1 MICYRHPDR
10 PAVEQCE
17 TCGRPLCAACLWYT
31 EDGER
36 LCEEH
41 AAARKANGEPVV
53 PPEKYVEAHDD
64 VEADALRR
72 TPAPAVPYQGNTLD
86 VLALVAVVI
95 GVVAFSANFGA
106 VYLFPIFGIVLG
118 IVAVLQARQSLN
130 PKRTATLGW
139 VAIGTSAV
147 GILFWMLILFGC
159 LGLTFL
165 PIFLNN
171 ILSPSSP
178 VIYATSTP
186 YFTPTP

>member
-1 MICYRHPDR
+1 MVCYRHPER
-10 PAVEQCE
+10 PAIEHCE

-36 LCEEH
+36 LCAEH
-41 AAARKANGEPVV
+41 AAARKAIGEAVIAPD
-53 PPEKYVEAHDD
+53 KYLEAHDD

-72 TPAPAVPYQGNTLD
+72 APAPTAPYQGNTLD

-95 GVVAFSANFGA
+95 GVVAFSANFGGI
-106 VYLFPIFGIVLG
+106 YLFPIFGIVLG

-130 PKRTATLGW
+130 PKRTTTLGW

-147 GILFWMLILFGC
+147 GILFWLVIIFGC

-165 PIFLNN
+165 PLFLNN
-171 ILSPSSP
+171 VLNPSTP
-178 VIYATSTP
+178 IIYATSTP
-186 YFTPTP
+186 YVSPTP

>member
-1 MICYRHPDR
+1 M
-10 PAVEQCE
+10 
-17 TCGRPLCAACLWYT
+17 
-31 EDGER
+31 
-36 LCEEH
+36 
-41 AAARKANGEPVV
+41 
-53 PPEKYVEAHDD
+53 
-64 VEADALRR
+64 
-72 TPAPAVPYQGNTLD
+72 PYQGNTLD